1 MVKSSKS
8 IISKFV
14 SSTTE
19 KEGAIRLIKIVDII
33 FITVIYSIASLLT
46 AMILDRYIYKY
57 ISLKKNVKDE
67 DKETYIIFSEIVICL
82 VINSI
87 SAYFIRNILQLIPF
101 PLSGFYG
108 FKHLNV
114 YEVSRAPIVD
124 VALILFSKILT
135 DKITV
140 LQSKLTLKN

>member
-1 MVKSSKS
+1 MVKSLKS
-8 IISKFV
+8 ILSKFV

-33 FITVIYSIASLLT
+33 FITIIYSIASLLT
-46 AMILDRYIYKY
+46 AMMLDRYIYKY

-82 VINSI
+82 IINSI